1 MVLVW
6 YLLGEYN
13 ALFLEQHMESLMT
26 ITYEQAVTV
35 HEQADQLITG
45 EQLAAGIDTMARQ
58 ITDAIAEDMPLVLC
72 VLNGGMIPMAQLL
85 LKLQFPLETDYL
97 HATRYG
103 KKTVGT
109 NLSWLARPSV
119 DFKDRTVL
127 VVDDIFDEGHT
138 LAAICEY
145 LQEAGAKQIYAAAL
159 LNKVHDRKVAY
170 RPDFVGLDVEDRF
183 VYGFGMDYHGY
194 FRNVEGIYA
203 VKGL

>member
-1 MVLVW
+1 
-6 YLLGEYN
+6 
-13 ALFLEQHMESLMT
+13 MT

-35 HEQADQLITG
+35 HEQADLLITG
-45 EQLAAGIDTMARQ
+45 EQIAASIDTLASE
-58 ITDAIAEDMPLVLC
+58 ITDAMAEDMPLVLC

-103 KKTVGT
+103 KKSVGT
-109 NLSWLARPSV
+109 NLSWLARPSI
-119 DFKDRTVL
+119 DFKGRTIL

-145 LQEAGAKQIYAAAL
+145 LEEAGAKKVYAAAL
-159 LNKVHDRKVAY
+159 LNKVHDRKVEY

-183 VYGFGMDYHGY
+183 VYGFGMDYQGY
-194 FRNVEGIYA
+194 FRNAEGIYA
-203 VKGL
+203 VKGM

>member
-1 MVLVW
+1 MAAFI
-6 YLLGEYN
+6 N
-13 ALFLEQHMESLMT
+13 AVMESLMT

-35 HEQADQLITG
+35 HEQADLLITG
-45 EQLAAGIDTMARQ
+45 EQIAASIDTLASE
-58 ITDAIAEDMPLVLC
+58 ITDAMAEDMPLVLC

-103 KKTVGT
+103 NKTVGT
-109 NLSWLARPSV
+109 NLSWLARPSI
-119 DFKDRTVL
+119 DFKGRTIL

-145 LQEAGAKQIYAAAL
+145 LEEAGAKKVFAAAL

-183 VYGFGMDYHGY
+183 VYGFGMDYQGY
-194 FRNVEGIYA
+194 FRNAEGIYA
-203 VKGL
+203 VKGM